1 LDLEGLRSKLMGFQT
16 SLEAFED
23 IIRLRKQNY
32 EPLLPEIDAR
42 FRELDSRMRVRLQQ
56 RKQFDERLHT
66 MLTAPRP
73 DYLPTRDERIAGER
87 IALIE
92 KKLGAPDSPESL
104 RLRPRL
110 ARLRGV
116 LTWRLETEY
125 PKRLTAAYE
134 HLNELNTQV
143 DALKQRYEAFVR
155 TRQAATHSYVG
166 YDPQLP
172 RLPEP

>member
-1 LDLEGLRSKLMGFQT
+1 V
-16 SLEAFED
+16 
-23 IIRLRKQNY
+23 
-32 EPLLPEIDAR
+32 LPVVDAQ
-42 FRELDSRMRVRLQQ
+42 FRELDSRMRLRLEQRKHLSERLQ
-56 RKQFDERLHT
+56 T

-73 DYLPTRDERIAGER
+73 DYLATADERTAGER

-92 KKLGAPDSPESL
+92 KQLGNSDSPESL
-104 RLRPRL
+104 ALRHRA

-143 DALKQRYEAFVR
+143 DALTRQYEAFVR
-155 TRQAATHSYVG
+155 ARQAATHSFVG
-166 YDPQLP
+166 YNAQIAQL
-172 RLPEP
+172 RDRVGRALERVDSLMA